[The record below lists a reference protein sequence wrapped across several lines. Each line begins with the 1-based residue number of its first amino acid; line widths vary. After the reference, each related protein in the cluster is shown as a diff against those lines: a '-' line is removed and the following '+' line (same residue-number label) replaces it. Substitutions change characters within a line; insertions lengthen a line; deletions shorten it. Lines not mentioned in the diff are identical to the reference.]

1 MQFRCVLLFLICA
14 HLGRA
19 QVANGSIN
27 TVGLDL
33 GWVAATQ
40 QERGWLITSAPAPP
54 STYKGKRHLE
64 TGDVLL
70 SIDGHDV
77 SKLGPLAVARLLE
90 DVPFRTVP
98 IILERSGKMY
108 DVQAFGEG
116 VVTAGTTKSA
126 RSYSPDDLQKRGEA
140 APQFSLID
148 LQGQQHTVDLYRGRW
163 VLLNVWGGTW
173 CSKGCLDE
181 ITALNDLSTNYRTN
195 VTVLSVAIND
205 RPETLQRFLAQHP
218 VSYPVL
224 LGGTFDDPFA
234 RRYNVHLLPTNLI
247 ISPDGEIDF
256 VGRGD
261 MSLKGAVQ
269 TILRGQG
276 EATVRP

>member
-14 HLGRA
+14 HLGLA
-19 QVANGSIN
+19 QVSNENIN

-33 GWVAATQ
+33 GWIAAAQ

-54 STYKGKRHLE
+54 STYKGKRSLQ

-98 IILERSGKMY
+98 IILERSGKTY

-126 RSYSPDDLQKRGEA
+126 RTYSPDDLQTRGEA
-140 APQFSLID
+140 APQFSLTD
-148 LQGQQHTVDLYRGRW
+148 LQGQQHTVDLYRGTW
-163 VLLNVWGGTW
+163 VLLNVWGATW
-173 CSKGCLDE
+173 CPKGCLDE
-181 ITALNDLSTNYRTN
+181 ITALNDLSTNYSTK
-195 VTVLSVAIND
+195 VTVLSVERSRWRD
-205 RPETLQRFLAQHP
+205 GRFA
-218 VSYPVL
+218 
-224 LGGTFDDPFA
+224 
-234 RRYNVHLLPTNLI
+234 
-247 ISPDGEIDF
+247 
-256 VGRGD
+256 
-261 MSLKGAVQ
+261 
-269 TILRGQG
+269 
-276 EATVRP
+276 